1 MVTDKGPKGL
11 NPKGPKGPKG
21 LNPNGH
27 IGLNPLFAPLI
38 YPISAPY
45 FSPFTFNLS
54 TTSALPSAKT
64 TNALKT
70 AKKGQNGHV
79 LVKSWGRNIT
89 F

>member
-1 MVTDKGPKGL
+1 MVADKGPKGL
-11 NPKGPKGPKG
+11 NPNGLKG
-21 LNPNGH
+21 LYRLSPIGH

-38 YPISAPY
+38 YPISAPH

-54 TTSALPSAKT
+54 TSSALPSAKT
-64 TNALKT
+64 TNSLKT

>member
-1 MVTDKGPKGL
+1 MVADKGLKGPKGL
-11 NPKGPKGPKG
+11 KG
-21 LNPNGH
+21 LNPNGL

-54 TTSALPSAKT
+54 TSSALPSAKT
-64 TNALKT
+64 TNSLKT

>member
-1 MVTDKGPKGL
+1 MVTDKC
-11 NPKGPKGPKG
+11 PKGPKGPKG
-21 LNPNGH
+21 LKGHKGH

-45 FSPFTFNLS
+45 FSPFTFHLS
-54 TTSALPSAKT
+54 PFTSSALPSAKT
-64 TNALKT
+64 TNSLKT

>member
-1 MVTDKGPKGL
+1 MVTDKCPNGLKGL
-11 NPKGPKGPKG
+11 YR
-21 LNPNGH
+21 LSH

-38 YPISAPY
+38 YSISAPY

-54 TTSALPSAKT
+54 TSSALPSAKT
-64 TNALKT
+64 TNSLKT